1 MYRDIVDWA
10 TPKISAHT
18 SSMMFCRRYPHV
30 TISASRQ
37 GQFARASFPF
47 IPWFFE
53 EFADDLLQL
62 IELR

>member
-1 MYRDIVDWA
+1 VDWA

-18 SSMMFCRRYPHV
+18 SSMMFCRRYPGNDQ
-30 TISASRQ
+30 RLPQ
-37 GQFARASFPF
+37 GQFARTPLLF

-53 EFADDLLQL
+53 EFADYLLQF